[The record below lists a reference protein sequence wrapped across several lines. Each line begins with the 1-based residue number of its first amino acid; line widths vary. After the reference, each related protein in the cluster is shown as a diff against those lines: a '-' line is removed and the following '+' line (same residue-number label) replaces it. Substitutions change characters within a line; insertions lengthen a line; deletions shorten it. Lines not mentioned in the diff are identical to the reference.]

1 MQLTVGT
8 QETLRLV
15 SGCISNG
22 RKEETGV
29 TGDLNLKELLSHWQ
43 DRVTGLRE
51 WNPGLNTVCL
61 PGMRFITRLS
71 DDGVLWASW

>member
-29 TGDLNLKELLSHWQ
+29 TGDLN
-43 DRVTGLRE
+43 
-51 WNPGLNTVCL
+51 
-61 PGMRFITRLS
+61 
-71 DDGVLWASW
+71 